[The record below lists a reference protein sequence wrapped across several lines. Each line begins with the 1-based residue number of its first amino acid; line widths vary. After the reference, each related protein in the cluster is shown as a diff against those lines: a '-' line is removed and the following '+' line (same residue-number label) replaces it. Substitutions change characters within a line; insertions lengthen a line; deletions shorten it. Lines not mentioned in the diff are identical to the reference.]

1 MFAVQYVFDIIANDI
16 LSFKNVLE
24 NKCEFIVAGDFNSR
38 FAERQAYVENEN
50 EFINNLLP
58 EGYASVDIL
67 PRKKQDKTV
76 NEYG

>member
-1 MFAVQYVFDIIANDI
+1 MFAVQSVFDIIANDI

-24 NKCEFIVAGDFNSR
+24 NTCEFIVAGDFNSR
-38 FAERQAYVENEN
+38 FAERPDYVENEN

-67 PRKKQDKTV
+67 PRKNRIKL
-76 NEYG
+76 